1 MKNAPESTPQSTAQT
16 TPKRDEIIQT
26 AFNSFY
32 HHGFHATGVDAVMA
46 DSGISKRTIYK
57 YFRSK
62 EELVAATLTYY
73 ETIIF
78 GRIPDEL
85 SKRHKDPKKQILS
98 LFDLKAEEFA
108 LNNFNGC
115 LAINAKV
122 EFDGSDHEIEAA
134 CSGFYQKLEAYV
146 TELCAAAKL
155 KSPKTLAHQ
164 IILLF
169 AGSVVMGQMHRD
181 PDAPNVA
188 KEIVKTLL
196 KGAV

>member
-1 MKNAPESTPQSTAQT
+1 MKSSSQN
-16 TPKRDEIIQT
+16 TPKREEIIQT

-32 HHGFHATGVDAVMA
+32 QNGFHATGVDAVMA

-62 EELVAATLTYY
+62 EELVAATLAYY
-73 ETIIF
+73 EALTF

-108 LNNFNGC
+108 LSNFHGC

-122 EFDGSDHEIEAA
+122 EFDGSDPDIEVA
-134 CSGFYQKLEAYV
+134 CSGFYTKLENYIAD
-146 TELCAAAKL
+146 LCVAAGL

-164 IILLF
+164 IVLLF

-188 KEIVKTLL
+188 KEIVKTLI
-196 KGAV
+196 KSAV